1 MFKKLKYGIIGAG
14 HLGNYHAMQI
24 NEIDTAILAGIY
36 DIVGSNSLNLSKK
49 YKTQQYL
56 SLDKLIK
63 DCDAVSIATPA
74 TNHFEVAKI
83 ALENNCHLFV
93 EKPFTKTISE
103 AQKLITL
110 KNKKNLKIQVGHI
123 ERFNPA
129 FIQLMNNKSN
139 PEFIESHRLSLYNPR
154 GTDVDVILD
163 LMVHDIDLILKLVPS
178 KIKNIYA
185 SGKAVLTDSVD
196 LANSRIEF
204 ENGCTVNL
212 TASRISLKQMRQ
224 MRIFEKRSY
233 SLIDFNVPSL
243 NTWKINKNKKLEE
256 IKYKINP
263 INALY
268 EELFCFVNSI
278 QSDEKILVPAEE
290 ALLTLEIAD
299 KIQKIIE

>member
-263 INALY
+263 TNALY

>member
-256 IKYKINP
+256 IRYKINP
-263 INALY
+263 ANALY

>member
-24 NEIDTAILAGIY
+24 NEINTASLIGIY

-56 SLDKLIK
+56 SLDHLIK
-63 DCDAVSIATPA
+63 DCDAVSIVTPA

-103 AQKLITL
+103 AQKLIAL

-129 FIQLMNNKSN
+129 FIQLMNNKPN

-163 LMVHDIDLILKLVPS
+163 LMVHDLDLILKLVPS

-224 MRIFEKRSY
+224 MRIFEKRLY

-243 NTWKINKNKKLEE
+243 NTWKINKDKKLEE

-263 INALY
+263 TNALY

-278 QSDEKILVPAEE
+278 RSDEKILVPAEE

>member
-256 IKYKINP
+256 IKYKINST
-263 INALY
+263 NALY

>member
-24 NEIDTAILAGIY
+24 NKIKNTNLIGIY
-36 DIVGSNSLNLSKK
+36 DIIEEQSLKLSKQHK
-49 YKTQQYL
+49 AQQYL
-56 SLDKLIK
+56 SLEKLIE

-83 ALENNCHLFV
+83 ALKNNCHLFV
-93 EKPFTKTISE
+93 EKPFTKTIEE
-103 AQKLITL
+103 AKELISL
-110 KNKKNLKIQVGHI
+110 KNKNKLKIQVGHI
-123 ERFNPA
+123 ERFNSA
-129 FIQLMNNKSN
+129 FIQLMKNKPK

-178 KIKNIYA
+178 TIKNIYA
-185 SGKAVLTDSVD
+185 SGKAVLTDSID

-224 MRIFEKRSY
+224 MRIFEKQSY
-233 SLIDFNVPSL
+233 SLVDFNVPSL
-243 NTWKINKNKKLEE
+243 NTWKINKDKKLKE
-256 IKYKINP
+256 IKYKINST
-263 INALY
+263 NALY

-278 QSDEKILVPAEE
+278 QFDKEILVPAEE
-290 ALLTLEIAD
+290 ALLTLEIAH

>member
-1 MFKKLKYGIIGAG
+1 MFKNLKYGIIGAG

-24 NEIDTAILAGIY
+24 NEIDTASLIGIY
-36 DIVGSNSLNLSKK
+36 DIVESNSLNLSKK

-243 NTWKINKNKKLEE
+243 NMWKINKNKKLEE
-256 IKYKINP
+256 IKYKINST
-263 INALY
+263 NALY

>member
-103 AQKLITL
+103 AQKLIAL

-243 NTWKINKNKKLEE
+243 NMWKINKNKKLEE
-256 IKYKINP
+256 IKYKINST
-263 INALY
+263 NALY

>member
-1 MFKKLKYGIIGAG
+1 
-14 HLGNYHAMQI
+14 
-24 NEIDTAILAGIY
+24 
-36 DIVGSNSLNLSKK
+36 
-49 YKTQQYL
+49 
-56 SLDKLIK
+56 
-63 DCDAVSIATPA
+63 
-74 TNHFEVAKI
+74 
-83 ALENNCHLFV
+83 
-93 EKPFTKTISE
+93 
-103 AQKLITL
+103 
-110 KNKKNLKIQVGHI
+110 
-123 ERFNPA
+123 
-129 FIQLMNNKSN
+129 MNNKPN

-224 MRIFEKRSY
+224 MRIFEKKSY

-256 IKYKINP
+256 IKYTINP
-263 INALY
+263 TNALY

>member
-243 NTWKINKNKKLEE
+243 NMWKINKNKKLEE
-256 IKYKINP
+256 IKYKINST
-263 INALY
+263 NALY

>member
-1 MFKKLKYGIIGAG
+1 MFKKLKYGVIGAG

-24 NEIDTAILAGIY
+24 NNISNARLIGIY
-36 DIVGSNSLNLSKK
+36 DIVEDRSLQLSKEHN
-49 YKTQQYL
+49 TQQYL
-56 SLDKLIK
+56 SLEKLIE
-63 DCDAVSIATPA
+63 DCDAVSISTPA
-74 TNHFEVAKI
+74 TNHFEVSKM
-83 ALENNCHLFV
+83 ALNNNCHIFV
-93 EKPFTKTISE
+93 EKPFTKTIKE
-103 AQKLITL
+103 AKELITL
-110 KNKKNLKIQVGHI
+110 KNTNKLKIQVGHI

-129 FIQLMNNKSN
+129 FIQIVKNNPK
-139 PEFIESHRLSLYNPR
+139 PDFIESHRLSSYNPR

-163 LMVHDIDLILKLVPS
+163 LMVHDIDLILKLVPL

-185 SGKAVLTDSVD
+185 SGKAVLTDSID

-224 MRIFEKRSY
+224 MRVFEKQSY
-233 SLIDFNVPSL
+233 SLIDFNIPSL
-243 NTWKINKNKKLEE
+243 NTWSINKDKKLKE
-256 IKYKINP
+256 IKYQINST
-263 INALY
+263 NALY

-278 QSDEKILVPAEE
+278 QSDKKILVPAEE

>member
-1 MFKKLKYGIIGAG
+1 MFKNLKYGIIGAG

-24 NEIDTAILAGIY
+24 NEIDTASLIGIY
-36 DIVGSNSLNLSKK
+36 DIVESNSLNLSKK

-103 AQKLITL
+103 AQKLIAL

-263 INALY
+263 TNALY

>member
-243 NTWKINKNKKLEE
+243 NAWKINKNKKLEE
-256 IKYKINP
+256 IRYKINP
-263 INALY
+263 ANALY

>member
-1 MFKKLKYGIIGAG
+1 EIRTAKLV
-14 HLGNYHAMQI
+14 
-24 NEIDTAILAGIY
+24 GIY
-36 DIVGSNSLNLSKK
+36 DIIESQSLNLSKK

-63 DCDAVSIATPA
+63 VCDAVSIATPA

-93 EKPFTKTISE
+93 EKPFTKTIRE
-103 AQKLITL
+103 AQKLIAL
-110 KNKKNLKIQVGHI
+110 KDKKKLKIQVGHI

-129 FIQLMNNKSN
+129 FIQLMENKSN

-243 NTWKINKNKKLEE
+243 NTWKINKNKKL
-256 IKYKINP
+256 
-263 INALY
+263 
-268 EELFCFVNSI
+268 
-278 QSDEKILVPAEE
+278 
-290 ALLTLEIAD
+290 
-299 KIQKIIE
+299 

>member
-1 MFKKLKYGIIGAG
+1 MLKKLKYGIIGAG

-24 NEIDTAILAGIY
+24 NEINTASLIGIY

-56 SLDKLIK
+56 SLDQLIK

-103 AQKLITL
+103 AQKLIDL
-110 KNKKNLKIQVGHI
+110 KNKENLKIQVGHI

-129 FIQLMNNKSN
+129 FIQLKNNKSN

-224 MRIFEKRSY
+224 MRIFEKKSY

-263 INALY
+263 TNALY

-278 QSDEKILVPAEE
+278 RSDEKILVPAEE

>member
-36 DIVGSNSLNLSKK
+36 DIIESQSLNLSKK

-93 EKPFTKTISE
+93 EKPFTKTIRE
-103 AQKLITL
+103 AQKLIAL
-110 KNKKNLKIQVGHI
+110 KDKKKLKIQVGYI

-129 FIQLMNNKSN
+129 FIQLMENKSN

-224 MRIFEKRSY
+224 MRIFEKRLY

-263 INALY
+263 TNALY
-268 EELFCFVNSI
+268 EELFYFVNSI
-278 QSDEKILVPAEE
+278 QSDKKILVPAEE